1 MPVASDLVQEKGI
14 KRKDMKKLFGFAM
27 TAFVLTACSD
37 AGDERPE
44 DVPTMIQKTPS
55 SDPNGGNTNA
65 FDTSTRGVQD
75 SSTVIDYDT
84 AARKRQ

>member
-1 MPVASDLVQEKGI
+1 
-14 KRKDMKKLFGFAM
+14 MKKILGFAI
-27 TAFVLTACSD
+27 AVLVFTSCGD

-44 DVPTMIQKTPS
+44 NMPTMMQETPS
-55 SDPNGGNTNA
+55 SDPNGGNTNIY
-65 FDTSTRGVQD
+65 DTSTRGVQD

>member
-1 MPVASDLVQEKGI
+1 
-14 KRKDMKKLFGFAM
+14 MKKIIGLA
-27 TAFVLTACSD
+27 LTALVFTSCGD

-44 DVPTMIQKTPS
+44 NMPTMMQETPS
-55 SDPNGGNTNA
+55 SDPNGGNTNIY
-65 FDTSTRGVQD
+65 DTSTRGVQD